1 MNILNDDKLPCHDAI
16 YPAVIYEELEKYK
29 IYPSDKEAYILN
41 SIPSCKKKKKALLAY
56 KCKEAMGYM
65 NAILA
70 FSTETAE
77 FSVDFFND
85 YSLSLRGRTTQG
97 ETQLKNQ
104 ILAMVDGSKKKSTK
118 PEVTESQSNMK
129 IPKTFNLHGQF
140 ADKSMDFSISLQHE
154 INSDEASIFQN
165 KKYKELLKLA
175 NQQ

>member
-1 MNILNDDKLPCHDAI
+1 MA
-16 YPAVIYEELEKYK
+16 
-29 IYPSDKEAYILN
+29 
-41 SIPSCKKKKKALLAY
+41 
-56 KCKEAMGYM
+56 
-65 NAILA
+65 
-70 FSTETAE
+70 TAE
-77 FSVDFFND
+77 FSADFSND

-97 ETQLKNQ
+97 VTLFKNQ

-165 KKYKELLKLA
+165 KYKELLKLA
-175 NQQ
+175 NQRQSRKKLLPASENCPRWAQSVRQCN